1 MYIATI
7 RQGHCSEGPWKNTT
21 LWVAGCSIRCKG
33 CFNPELWD
41 RKAGRRVSLRKL
53 VKAVREGLASGDK
66 GVAMVGG
73 EPFGQPLALGLFLLA
88 VRALF
93 PHHLITVYSGY
104 TLENLRQRPK
114 NWLALW
120 MTGYLV
126 DGPFMLS
133 QAEDNLG
140 YRGSH
145 NQRVIDLRRKRK
157 NLGRKI
163 VEADWDH
170 LIVLGKDYLSGPPHL
185 LRKLLPTHSAD
196 CGFVE
201 KGSHPEVKF
210 PVNRIMDYAYKKPLP
225 HSKDTRDDALWR

>member
-33 CFNPELWD
+33 CFNPELWE
-41 RKAGRRVSLRKL
+41 RKSGRRVYLRKL
-53 VKAVREGLASGDK
+53 IKAVRQGRTSGDK
-66 GVAMVGG
+66 GVAVVGG
-73 EPFGQPLALGLFLLA
+73 EPFDQPLALGLFLLA

-104 TLENLRQRPK
+104 TLENLRRRPV

-120 MTGYLV
+120 TADYLV
-126 DGPFMLS
+126 DGPFMPR

-145 NQRVIDLRRKRK
+145 NQRVIDLRRTRK
-157 NLGRKI
+157 TLGRKI

-170 LIVLGKDYLSGPPHL
+170 LIVLGKDHLSGPPHL

-201 KGSHPEVKF
+201 KGSQPEMEL
-210 PVNRIMDYAYKKPLP
+210 PANRIYNSAEKEKMPF
-225 HSKDTRDDALWR
+225 